1 MILKFSRKKS
11 PVHGWGLFADEFIP
25 FNTIIE
31 ECSYVK
37 MEVVPSPLST
47 YRFGCPEIGNA
58 IILGYANLIN
68 SSLENPNVKFKFE
81 NDLFYIYSIKDIEVG
96 EELFLKYL

>member
-25 FNTIIE
+25 SDTIIE
-31 ECSYVK
+31 ECSYLK
-37 MEVVPSPLST
+37 IDILPPPLAA
-47 YRFGCPEIGNA
+47 YRFGCKETGNV
-58 IILGYANLIN
+58 IVLGYANLIN
-68 SSLENPNVKFKFE
+68 GSLENPNVKFKFE